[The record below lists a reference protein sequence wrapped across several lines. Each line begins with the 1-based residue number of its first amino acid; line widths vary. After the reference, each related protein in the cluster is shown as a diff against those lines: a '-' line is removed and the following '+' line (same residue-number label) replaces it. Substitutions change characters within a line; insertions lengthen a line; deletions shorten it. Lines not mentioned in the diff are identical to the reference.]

1 MQRRVGAELG
11 MEVTCEVAEY
21 PATLERE
28 WWLEMVD
35 NRFWSTFSQFSDAE
49 LAAGIGLLLICDA
62 FWRLIFAPSYALL
75 SPSAEKTKLI
85 AFRRG
90 DSGKACG

>member
-11 MEVTCEVAEY
+11 MEVTVEVAEY

-28 WWLEMVD
+28 WWLEMVN

-49 LAAGIGLLLICDA
+49 LAAGIGLFL
-62 FWRLIFAPSYALL
+62 RS
-75 SPSAEKTKLI
+75 
-85 AFRRG
+85 G
-90 DSGKACG
+90 DFF